1 MWGKLGLEQSGKNA
15 ILDTDQSMTSY
26 LTKIL
31 QLWFEDTLPLK
42 TIIAS
47 FIEYAKVQFSFLF
60 VEHLPPVDLHWF
72 FEISIRT
79 EKKNQL
85 ELKKNFKLTEIFFQ
99 CSLKFF
105 FSSSLK

>member
-72 FEISIRT
+72 FEISILAFISNWD
-79 EKKNQL
+79 KNSVI
-85 ELKKNFKLTEIFFQ
+85 N
-99 CSLKFF
+99 
-105 FSSSLK
+105 